1 METDR
6 RPVGYEYLVKAA
18 VSGGKR
24 RLKVPPPPSGWP
36 TETIGWFDTHY
47 NKDGFPHNRK
57 CNFTEHGES
66 WQFLR
71 RCIWGCFCFFLM
83 DKHIYNDL
91 KGGGLLCFYIH
102 FVRYEVSIH
111 ISRVR
116 PLQTP
121 IQSKLMFTFSKWFK
135 KVARQC
141 GGNHLLVNLQSNMQP
156 EWRLWKI
163 EWNEKLVCV
172 L

>member
-66 WQFLR
+66 LQFLR
-71 RCIWGCFCFFLM
+71 RCILRFFFLM

-91 KGGGLLCFYIH
+91 KGGGGSF
-102 FVRYEVSIH
+102 FVFIF
-111 ISRVR
+111 IS
-116 PLQTP
+116 
-121 IQSKLMFTFSKWFK
+121 
-135 KVARQC
+135 
-141 GGNHLLVNLQSNMQP
+141 
-156 EWRLWKI
+156 
-163 EWNEKLVCV
+163 
-172 L
+172 